1 MDPLPQR
8 QPMEDGLPES
18 PSACGLVFDLSS
30 RRRESHVKPAPMDPL
45 HVARTPRWRGGEDS
59 RGPGLQEGGSP
70 YHAPPPSRRVRP
82 DDAFSNTTVTL
93 SYVSSSRGFSAQGP
107 LPPRLQAAP
116 AFAGGLSRG
125 SPNRDSEVDAAAREY
140 TGGHHGQATGGMGSQ
155 PERLE
160 AYPRALPVESL
171 RGGDGRR
178 LNGTPG
184 AGGPWGTSRLGPR
197 HLDSLTKGASRPS
210 EDGAGERKG
219 LQNGVSKELWGLE
232 SSRGKPSKLQTTG
245 GSYFVTSRPRGIGAP
260 QESRA
265 SGNFHSPLN
274 KDCIVTLE
282 EPLSSGESSSDEME
296 DGLILPQAL
305 NSPSSESCL
314 TEEANDDI
322 PGERPVAGEG
332 TKFRVE
338 FVEVSTTPE
347 DSCSNDSDVIEVPV
361 SSGLRAPLMGVAEMF
376 RTQPEPQ
383 GQLSEPTGLV
393 HPIPKKEWNVP
404 EQHLNGNALEE
415 ERTAEREKSPARA
428 RQGGMRLEAVVRNI
442 TPFRCK
448 SSGHIQP
455 SEKCTSPKT
464 QVSKVRGNSGV
475 PKERVRESEV
485 EEASV
490 TVTLLQ
496 EDNSD
501 GKSQCSTSGQVNASL
516 RESGD
521 ASTSFLGPPIPAAIT
536 GTGEAGMGVEGSPS
550 RVDRQ
555 RKAPRS
561 PAEAKTR
568 RRSRAKPAGASSG
581 GPAKNKKRKKRGQG
595 GQSSMFSPKEPEIKL
610 KYATYREE
618 KREARADTFA
628 PYVRLDGGEFS
639 TCTVV
644 NYPEEENGGKKGS
657 QCRAGPG
664 SATGAVPTTSC
675 LQLGRLDA
683 EGRRQREQVCCLC
696 GHSANTM
703 DLGDL
708 HGPYRPHGRRAGP
721 GAPSIRRG
729 PEDNEACSDSDS
741 SCDGRGWKRGPVWE
755 VVARHGRA
763 SDSGSPQS
771 PAAKRRGLDPGD
783 QSNAPV
789 PPPDNTEF
797 WVHEDCGVW
806 SAGVFLVR
814 GKLYGLEE
822 AIRLA
827 QETVCSACHRLGATL
842 GCFFKGCP
850 NKYHYSCA
858 VQSDCVLN
866 EDNFTMKCPKHKNKS
881 LKGVSR
887 LESSSVHSLG
897 CCGLTSAETGTAV
910 CW

>member
-18 PSACGLVFDLSS
+18 PSACSLAFDLSS
-30 RRRESHVKPAPMDPL
+30 RRRESHLKPVPMDPL
-45 HVARTPRWRGGEDS
+45 HVARAPRWRGGEDS
-59 RGPGLQEGGSP
+59 RGPGLQEGDSP
-70 YHAPPPSRRVRP
+70 FHAPPPSRRVRP

-93 SYVSSSRGFSAQGP
+93 SYVSSSHGFSAQGP
-107 LPPRLQAAP
+107 LPPRLQAVP
-116 AFAGGLSRG
+116 AFADGLSRG
-125 SPNRDSEVDAAAREY
+125 SPNRDSEVDAMAREY
-140 TGGHHGQATGGMGSQ
+140 AGGHHRQATGGMGSQ
-155 PERLE
+155 LE
-160 AYPRALPVESL
+160 AYPMALPMESL
-171 RGGDGRR
+171 RGGDGGRGGR
-178 LNGTPG
+178 LACFPAQTPEVNGTPG
-184 AGGPWGTSRLGPR
+184 ASRPWGASRLGPS
-197 HLDSLTKGASRPS
+197 HLNSLAKGASRPS
-210 EDGAGERKG
+210 EDGAGDKRG
-219 LQNGVSKELWGLE
+219 LQNGVSRELWDLE
-232 SSRGKPSKLQTTG
+232 SSREKPSKLQTTG
-245 GSYFVTSRPRGIGAP
+245 GSYFTSRPRGIGSP
-260 QESRA
+260 QGSRA

-282 EPLSSGESSSDEME
+282 EPLSPGESSSDEME
-296 DGLILPQAL
+296 DALILPQAL
-305 NSPSSESCL
+305 NSPSAESCL
-314 TEEANDDI
+314 AEEAADDI
-322 PGERPVAGEG
+322 TRERPVKGEG

-338 FVEVSTTPE
+338 LVEVSTTPE

-361 SSGLRAPLMGVAEMF
+361 SSGLTAPLMGVAEMF

-383 GQLSEPTGLV
+383 DQLSEPTGPV

-415 ERTAEREKSPARA
+415 ERTAEREKSPACA
-428 RQGGMRLEAVVRNI
+428 RQGGMRLEAVVRSI

-455 SEKCTSPKT
+455 SEKCTNPKT
-464 QVSKVRGNSGV
+464 QASKVRGSSGA
-475 PKERVRESEV
+475 PKERAHESEV

-496 EDNSD
+496 EDDSD
-501 GKSQCSTSGQVNASL
+501 GNDVTAGGQKSRRSTSGQANASL
-516 RESGD
+516 RDSGD
-521 ASTSFLGPPIPAAIT
+521 ASTSFMGPPIPAAIA
-536 GTGEAGMGVEGSPS
+536 GTGEAGKGVEGSPS

-555 RKAPRS
+555 RKAPGS
-561 PAEAKTR
+561 PARAKMR
-568 RRSRAKPAGASSG
+568 RRSRAQPTGASPG

-618 KREARADTFA
+618 KREARADAFA

-644 NYPEEENGGKKGS
+644 NYPEEENGRKKGS
-657 QCRAGPG
+657 RCPAGPG

-696 GHSANTM
+696 GHSANVM

-721 GAPSIRRG
+721 GAPSIRHG

-741 SCDGRGWKRGPVWE
+741 SCYGRGWKPGAVQE
-755 VVARHGRA
+755 VVARHGQV
-763 SDSGSPQS
+763 SDAGSPQS
-771 PAAKRRGLDPGD
+771 PAAKRRRLNPGD
-783 QSNAPV
+783 QSDTPT
-789 PPPDNTEF
+789 PPANTEF

-827 QETVCSACHRLGATL
+827 QETVCSACHGLGATL

-850 NKYHYSCA
+850 SKYHYSCA
-858 VQSDCVLN
+858 VQSDCMLN

-887 LESSSVHSLG
+887 MESR
-897 CCGLTSAETGTAV
+897 
-910 CW
+910 